1 MGKFDFLRVMIH
13 AMGIAES
20 GKIHASTRFCVWEP
34 APAFFMKGVTVAA
47 SAPPEIIRLAAVC
60 PYGIITTNR
69 KSPVESRV
77 LRFSV
82 WFFILFQTEKS
93 R

>member
-1 MGKFDFLRVMIH
+1 MNIFIDIEAMRFVTGKELRQ
-13 AMGIAES
+13 EFEQL
-20 GKIHASTRFCVWEP
+20 KREQ
-34 APAFFMKGVTVAA
+34 
-47 SAPPEIIRLAAVC
+47 PEEYDYTFEQYIQNCTSKNGTLKEVCVC